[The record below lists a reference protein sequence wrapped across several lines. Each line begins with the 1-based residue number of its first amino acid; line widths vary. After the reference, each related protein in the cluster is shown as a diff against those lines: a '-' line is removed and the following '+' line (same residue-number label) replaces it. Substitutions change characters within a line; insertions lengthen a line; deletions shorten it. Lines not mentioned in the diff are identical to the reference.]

1 MTDGLPFY
9 IVIDIIRPV
18 NQPGQ
23 KVAARILTKPLSFM
37 GAALDDLRDFPRS
50 ARREAGFQLDKVQK
64 GDDPDDWKPMP
75 VVGSGA
81 CEIRI
86 RDEAGAF
93 RVLYVAKYPEAVVLL
108 HAFQKK
114 TRKTTQK
121 DIDLAKERYRDM
133 TQRRQKP

>member
-1 MTDGLPFY
+1 
-9 IVIDIIRPV
+9 
-18 NQPGQ
+18 
-23 KVAARILTKPLSFM
+23 M

-75 VVGSGA
+75 VVGSGT

-114 TRKTTQK
+114 TRKTAQK
-121 DIDLAKERYRDM
+121 DIELAKERYRDM
-133 TQRRQKP
+133 NQRRQKP